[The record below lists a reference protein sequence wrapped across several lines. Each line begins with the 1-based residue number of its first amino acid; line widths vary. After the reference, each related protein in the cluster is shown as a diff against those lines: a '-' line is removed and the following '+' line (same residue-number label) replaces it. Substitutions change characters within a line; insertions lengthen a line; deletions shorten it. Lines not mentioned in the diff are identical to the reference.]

1 MKIGIPR
8 ALLTYEYPILYTKF
22 FELLGIE
29 VVLSDETNNKIMED
43 GIKLSVDEACL
54 ASKIFLGH
62 VMNLIKKSKEEKIDY
77 IFIPR
82 IGFFGKKE
90 TVCVKFYALID
101 ICKNIFDF
109 NFLTLNVDVKTGD
122 KELIAFMKLGK
133 RLKKSEIEVLKAY
146 IVAKRLQRMY
156 DLRKYT
162 EQTKELEN
170 GVKKNILVVSHPYI
184 EYDNILGKPVIDYLE
199 KNNINICYADI
210 NSSKVIKSKN
220 NRFKYKEISKAI
232 YWRHNID
239 LLNGIV
245 EYKDKV
251 DGIIYLSVFPC
262 GTDSLTNDISIRK
275 VNHIPTLNIVIDE
288 QKANA
293 GVITRLESFID
304 IIEGKDRV
312 IVNE

>member
-29 VVLSDETNNKIMED
+29 VVLSDETNDKIMDD

-54 ASKIFLGH
+54 ASKLFLGH
-62 VMNLIKKSKEEKIDY
+62 VNNLIEKSKKEKIDY

-109 NFLTLNVDVKTGD
+109 NFLSLNVDKKTGD
-122 KELIAFMKLGK
+122 NELIAFIKLGK
-133 RLKKSEIEVLKAY
+133 KLKKSDIEIIKAY
-146 IVAKRLQRMY
+146 IAAKRLQKMY

-162 EQTKELEN
+162 EQVKNLEAN
-170 GVKKNILVVSHPYI
+170 KNKKILIVAHPYI
-184 EYDNILGKPVIDYLE
+184 QQDKLLGIPLVEYLK
-199 KNNINICYADI
+199 KNNINILYANI
-210 NSSKVIKSKN
+210 NSSKVFN
-220 NRFKYKEISKAI
+220 NKYNKFRYRKISKAI
-232 YWRHNID
+232 YWRHNKE

-251 DGIIYLSVFPC
+251 DGVIYLSVFPC

-275 VNHIPTLNIVIDE
+275 TNDIPTLNIVLDE

-293 GVITRLESFID
+293 GIITRLESFID
-304 IIEGKDRV
+304 IIEEKSKV
-312 IVNE
+312 VVNE

>member
-29 VVLSDETNNKIMED
+29 VILSDETNNKILED
-43 GIKLSVDEACL
+43 GVKLSVDEACL

-62 VMNLIKKSKEEKIDY
+62 VMNLIEKSKKEKLDY

-82 IGFFGKKE
+82 VGFFDKKE

-109 NFLTLNVDVKTGD
+109 NFLTLNVDYKTGD
-122 KELIAFMKLGK
+122 NELKAFMKLGK
-133 RLKKSEIEVLKAY
+133 KLKKSELEIIKAY
-146 IVAKRLQRMY
+146 VIAKRLQKMN
-156 DLRKYT
+156 DLKKYT
-162 EQTKELEN
+162 TQIKSIEN
-170 GVKKNILVVSHPYI
+170 SKNKKILIVSHPYI
-184 EYDNILGKPVIDYLE
+184 EHDNILGKHVINYLR
-199 KNNINICYADI
+199 KNNINVYYANI
-210 NSSKVIKSKN
+210 NSSKVLKN
-220 NRFKYKEISKAI
+220 KLNKYRYKEISKSI
-232 YWRHNID
+232 YWKYNKE

-262 GTDSLTNDISIRK
+262 GTDSLTTDISIRK
-275 VNHIPTLNIVIDE
+275 INDIPTLNIILDE
-288 QKANA
+288 QQANA

-304 IIEGKDRV
+304 IIEGESQV

>member
-1 MKIGIPR
+1 LKIGIPR
-8 ALLTYEYPILYTKF
+8 ALLTYEYPMLYTKF

-54 ASKIFLGH
+54 ASKVFLGH
-62 VMNLIKKSKEEKIDY
+62 VNNLIEKSKKEDIDY

-82 IGFFGKKE
+82 IGFFDKKE

-101 ICKNIFDF
+101 ICKNVFDF
-109 NFLTLNVDVKTGD
+109 NFLTLNVDTKSGD
-122 KELIAFMKLGK
+122 NELVAFMKLGK
-133 RLKKSEIEVLKAY
+133 KLKKSEFDILKAY
-146 IVAKRLQRMY
+146 IVAKRLQKMY
-156 DLRKYT
+156 DLRMYT
-162 EQTKELEN
+162 EQLKLIEN
-170 GVKKNILVVSHPYI
+170 SSNKNILIVSHPYI
-184 EYDNILGKPVIDYLE
+184 GYDNMLGKPVIDYL
-199 KNNINICYADI
+199 KKSNINICYADI
-210 NSSKVIKSKN
+210 NSSKVMKSKN

-232 YWRHNID
+232 YWRHNKE

-275 VNHIPTLNIVIDE
+275 VNHIPTLNIVLDE

-304 IIEGKDRV
+304 IIEQESKV
-312 IVNE
+312 SVNE